1 MADPGWVP
9 CEGDVVCLWLES
21 EQVSVTAQVEDE
33 EARVTLK
40 PFRDIVD
47 LAADPTAQFFA
58 FKRGDY
64 VGFKSAKTGKFLQ
77 ARRRKPHR
85 LGTYSEF
92 WGVWEQFRI
101 KKCSK
106 VVSSKV
112 RGWKSSV
119 LLLQPRQL
127 PNVVISLGV
136 YFLTTSAASV
146 RAPPR
151 YRAAQAVG
159 GKGIGPEAKGFFSIG
174 LIQDFA
180 RKVSTRSLRA
190 AVTSWREA
198 VRRTK
203 LHERVSTS
211 LLKSHSNRVSSSAL
225 RAWRQRVARKKNH
238 GVFVQ
243 RLLAKTRRRTGAA
256 CLSQWR
262 KYADRKKADAYH
274 VKKFKDR
281 HSRQRATSVLK
292 EWKNYSERKGDA
304 AARLQNC
311 SRKMQAQ
318 KKRRIMREWSS
329 NLTNRKLQ
337 KQRVDRIIALRE
349 EGSLREI
356 LLKWSILCEREK
368 HKRSQRSLIQ
378 KIMNRQRLHHSFDHW
393 SSLVQECVEVR
404 LKLERCI
411 VRMSLKHLCDSF
423 EAWLAYTADKRAKV
437 HLMHVAQQRMQRLH
451 VSQCFETWLSNVD
464 YLKQVRRKL
473 QRCLIRYTHR
483 CLAISF
489 ECWLDFTLNARFI
502 QCRLKHAVRKLDRL
516 CLWHFFGK
524 WCVCVDNLR
533 DDRAVLRKVILRMQ
547 RLHVSQCFETW
558 LSNVDYLKQVRRKLH
573 RCLMRMAHAS
583 LVHCFEAWVGFVSEQ
598 HIFAAA
604 CGVADKHRQRFLVA
618 GCFLKWWKLVRFVK
632 SINVSLLNRNFRSVL
647 LHSCFT
653 GWFMICRKSIGDE
666 SVAQRYLFLS
676 VSRKKLVYFKKWTD
690 YANFRKRKAT
700 LSNMLF
706 GRYLSLL
713 ARRGFRAWCIH
724 VELVNDKRANVRTFI
739 VHWQVVK
746 ARKCFRSWQSYIDM
760 VKMEAKLGVLLLR
773 GAFEMWRMT
782 AINSKARHS
791 AVDNLLYTKKV
802 RLSHYFR
809 DWRILV
815 AKEKLVL
822 KRFVLLA
829 KSRMKSSYL
838 KHWLK
843 YKEFKKSKRNLSNR
857 LVLRYKFKIV
867 QRCYKTWV
875 AHVALQVDRR
885 LVVKRFMERWSLMSM
900 QGHFTCWAA
909 KVARKK
915 FILKKISLSG
925 REQDKR
931 ALLGALRHWKNL
943 LDCLKKQRSKV
954 EGYIMQNR
962 KAHGR
967 KFLHKQFLHWRSLKP
982 VREKM
987 ATMLQERHSAKLRS
1001 GSFKHWRAVAAEK
1014 VRLSTMMRDQH
1025 NQKIR
1030 VKFFESWHSTARK
1043 KAAFRRYR
1051 QKQKW
1056 FLRWK
1061 LEVSLRESYYEE
1073 SSVLDQVKLGLEEP
1087 VEVYYPDL
1095 LRSSYTKAVEDVDVL
1110 EARIASMSQVKS
1122 KGVSYDSPL
1131 RGRRIYAESVL
1142 DDTEALLNELEGQS
1156 SKIRSRLAAMK
1167 SP

>member
-1 MADPGWVP
+1 M
-9 CEGDVVCLWLES
+9 
-21 EQVSVTAQVEDE
+21 
-33 EARVTLK
+33 
-40 PFRDIVD
+40 
-47 LAADPTAQFFA
+47 
-58 FKRGDY
+58 
-64 VGFKSAKTGKFLQ
+64 
-77 ARRRKPHR
+77 
-85 LGTYSEF
+85 
-92 WGVWEQFRI
+92 
-101 KKCSK
+101 
-106 VVSSKV
+106 
-112 RGWKSSV
+112 
-119 LLLQPRQL
+119 
-127 PNVVISLGV
+127 
-136 YFLTTSAASV
+136 
-146 RAPPR
+146 
-151 YRAAQAVG
+151 
-159 GKGIGPEAKGFFSIG
+159 
-174 LIQDFA
+174 
-180 RKVSTRSLRA
+180 
-190 AVTSWREA
+190 
-198 VRRTK
+198 
-203 LHERVSTS
+203 
-211 LLKSHSNRVSSSAL
+211 
-225 RAWRQRVARKKNH
+225 
-238 GVFVQ
+238 
-243 RLLAKTRRRTGAA
+243 
-256 CLSQWR
+256 
-262 KYADRKKADAYH
+262 
-274 VKKFKDR
+274 
-281 HSRQRATSVLK
+281 
-292 EWKNYSERKGDA
+292 
-304 AARLQNC
+304 
-311 SRKMQAQ
+311 
-318 KKRRIMREWSS
+318 
-329 NLTNRKLQ
+329 
-337 KQRVDRIIALRE
+337 
-349 EGSLREI
+349 
-356 LLKWSILCEREK
+356 
-368 HKRSQRSLIQ
+368 
-378 KIMNRQRLHHSFDHW
+378 
-393 SSLVQECVEVR
+393 
-404 LKLERCI
+404 
-411 VRMSLKHLCDSF
+411 
-423 EAWLAYTADKRAKV
+423 
-437 HLMHVAQQRMQRLH
+437 
-451 VSQCFETWLSNVD
+451 
-464 YLKQVRRKL
+464 
-473 QRCLIRYTHR
+473 
-483 CLAISF
+483 
-489 ECWLDFTLNARFI
+489 
-502 QCRLKHAVRKLDRL
+502 
-516 CLWHFFGK
+516 
-524 WCVCVDNLR
+524 
-533 DDRAVLRKVILRMQ
+533 
-547 RLHVSQCFETW
+547 
-558 LSNVDYLKQVRRKLH
+558 
-573 RCLMRMAHAS
+573 
-583 LVHCFEAWVGFVSEQ
+583 
-598 HIFAAA
+598 
-604 CGVADKHRQRFLVA
+604 
-618 GCFLKWWKLVRFVK
+618 KWWKLVRFVK
-632 SINVSLLNRNFRSVL
+632 SVNVSLLNRNFRSVL

-822 KRFVLLA
+822 KRFVSLA

-885 LVVKRFMERWSLMSM
+885 LVVKRFMERWSLMSV

-943 LDCLKKQRSKV
+943 LDCLKKHRSKV

-1131 RGRRIYAESVL
+1131 RGRGTYGESVL

>member
-47 LAADPTAQFFA
+47 LAADPTAQFLA

-393 SSLVQECVEVR
+393 SSLVQECVEVH

-411 VRMSLKHLCDSF
+411 LRMSLKHLCDSF

-437 HLMHVAQQRMQRLH
+437 HLMHVVQQ
-451 VSQCFETWLSNVD
+451 
-464 YLKQVRRKL
+464 
-473 QRCLIRYTHR
+473 
-483 CLAISF
+483 
-489 ECWLDFTLNARFI
+489 
-502 QCRLKHAVRKLDRL
+502 
-516 CLWHFFGK
+516 
-524 WCVCVDNLR
+524 
-533 DDRAVLRKVILRMQ
+533 RMQ

-739 VHWQVVK
+739 VDWQVVK

>member
-211 LLKSHSNRVSSSAL
+211 LLKSHSNRLSSSAL

-411 VRMSLKHLCDSF
+411 LRMSLKHLCDSF
-423 EAWLAYTADKRAKV
+423 EAWLAYTGDKRAKV
-437 HLMHVAQQRMQRLH
+437 HLMHVVQQ
-451 VSQCFETWLSNVD
+451 
-464 YLKQVRRKL
+464 
-473 QRCLIRYTHR
+473 
-483 CLAISF
+483 
-489 ECWLDFTLNARFI
+489 
-502 QCRLKHAVRKLDRL
+502 
-516 CLWHFFGK
+516 
-524 WCVCVDNLR
+524 
-533 DDRAVLRKVILRMQ
+533 RMQ

-618 GCFLKWWKLVRFVK
+618 RCFLKWWKLVRFVK
-632 SINVSLLNRNFRSVL
+632 SVNVSLLNRNFRSVL

-822 KRFVLLA
+822 KRFVSLA

-885 LVVKRFMERWSLMSM
+885 LVVKRFMERWSLMSV

-915 FILKKISLSG
+915 FILKKISPSG

-943 LDCLKKQRSKV
+943 LDCLKKHRSKV

-1131 RGRRIYAESVL
+1131 RGRGIYAESVL

>member
-211 LLKSHSNRVSSSAL
+211 LLKSHSNRLSSSAL

-368 HKRSQRSLIQ
+368 HKRLQRSLIQ

-411 VRMSLKHLCDSF
+411 LRMSLKHLCDSF

-437 HLMHVAQQRMQRLH
+437 HLMHVVQQ
-451 VSQCFETWLSNVD
+451 
-464 YLKQVRRKL
+464 
-473 QRCLIRYTHR
+473 
-483 CLAISF
+483 
-489 ECWLDFTLNARFI
+489 
-502 QCRLKHAVRKLDRL
+502 
-516 CLWHFFGK
+516 
-524 WCVCVDNLR
+524 
-533 DDRAVLRKVILRMQ
+533 RMQ

-618 GCFLKWWKLVRFVK
+618 RCFLKWWKLVRFVK
-632 SINVSLLNRNFRSVL
+632 SVNVSLLNRNFRSVL

-822 KRFVLLA
+822 KRFVSLA

-885 LVVKRFMERWSLMSM
+885 LVVKRFMERWSLMSV

-943 LDCLKKQRSKV
+943 LDCLKKHRSKV

-1131 RGRRIYAESVL
+1131 RGRGTYGESVL

>member
-411 VRMSLKHLCDSF
+411 LRISLKHLCDSF

-437 HLMHVAQQRMQRLH
+437 HLMHVVQQ
-451 VSQCFETWLSNVD
+451 
-464 YLKQVRRKL
+464 
-473 QRCLIRYTHR
+473 
-483 CLAISF
+483 
-489 ECWLDFTLNARFI
+489 
-502 QCRLKHAVRKLDRL
+502 
-516 CLWHFFGK
+516 
-524 WCVCVDNLR
+524 
-533 DDRAVLRKVILRMQ
+533 RMQ